1 MMSEARAAVVA
12 GHGAFAEGLLSAVA
26 QVMGVGHGLVA
37 VTNADRTP
45 EGIEAAIQEALARTG
60 ATVLFTDLPAGS
72 CTFVGARLART
83 RPGLRVIT
91 GASLP
96 MLLSFVAGG
105 TPEKVME
112 QAQAGIR
119 LLGAE
124 G

>member
-1 MMSEARAAVVA
+1 MSETRPAVVA
-12 GHGAFAEGLLSAVA
+12 GHGRFAEGIISAVA
-26 QVMGVGHGLVA
+26 QVMGEGHGLVP

-45 EGIEAAIQEALARTG
+45 EGIEQAIREALERTG

-72 CTFVGARLART
+72 CTFVGARVARGM
-83 RPGLRVIT
+83 PGLRVIT
-91 GASLP
+91 GTSLP

-105 TPEKVME
+105 SPEKVME

-119 LLGAE
+119 ILGGE

>member
-45 EGIEAAIQEALARTG
+45 AGIEAAIQEALERTG

-72 CTFVGARLART
+72 CTLAGARLARRLPT
-83 RPGLRVIT
+83 LRVIT

-105 TPEKVME
+105 SPAKVVE
-112 QAQAGIR
+112 QAHAAIRTLGEAG
-119 LLGAE
+119 
-124 G
+124 

>member
-1 MMSEARAAVVA
+1 MSEARPAVVA
-12 GHGAFAEGLLSAVA
+12 GHGRFAEGIISAVA
-26 QVMGVGHGLVA
+26 QVMGEGHGLVA

-45 EGIEAAIQEALARTG
+45 DGIEQAIREALDRTG

-83 RPGLRVIT
+83 RPGLRVVT

-96 MLLSFVAGG
+96 MLLSYVSGG
-105 TPEKVME
+105 ALEKVVE
-112 QAQAGIR
+112 QARAGIR
-119 LLGAE
+119 LVGGE

>member
-1 MMSEARAAVVA
+1 MSEARPAVVA
-12 GHGAFAEGLLSAVA
+12 GHGRFAEGIISAVA
-26 QVMGVGHGLVA
+26 QVMGEGHGLVA

-45 EGIEAAIQEALARTG
+45 DGIEQAIREALDRTG

-83 RPGLRVIT
+83 RPGLRVVT

-96 MLLSFVAGG
+96 MLLSYVSGG
-105 TPEKVME
+105 ALEKVVE

-119 LLGAE
+119 LVGGE

>member
-1 MMSEARAAVVA
+1 MMNERRAAVVA
-12 GHGAFAEGLLSAVA
+12 GHGRFAEGIISAVA
-26 QVMGVGHGLVA
+26 QVMGEGHGLIA

-45 EGIEAAIQEALARTG
+45 EGIEQAIREALDRSG

-83 RPGLRVIT
+83 MPGLRVIT
-91 GASLP
+91 GVSLP
-96 MLLSFVAGG
+96 MLLSFVSGG
-105 TPEKVME
+105 AVEKVVE

-119 LLGAE
+119 LLGGE